1 MNRPVLLFLLVLGSC
16 AARDADVENW
26 SIHDTIEWAKEQ
38 NLPDVSKVDAAP
50 SAQQEKA
57 LTPHRLPPSR
67 LPDPPALA
75 SARPWRAAAT

>member
-38 NLPDVSKVDAAP
+38 NLPDV
-50 SAQQEKA
+50 
-57 LTPHRLPPSR
+57 RLMPPPQLNKR
-67 LPDPPALA
+67 KP
-75 SARPWRAAAT
+75 